1 MASKAQLKA
10 SKKYCDKN
18 TFIKSV
24 RFNHITES
32 YLIEYIDNSKE
43 PFATL
48 VKRLI
53 REELS
58 KKDKHEEIDI

>member
-10 SKKYCDKN
+10 SKKYCDNN
-18 TFIKSV
+18 TFVKTI
-24 RFNHITES
+24 RFNNVTES
-32 YLIEYIDNSKE
+32 EIINYINQSKE

-53 REELS
+53 
-58 KKDKHEEIDI
+58 KEEIKKPK

>member
-10 SKKYCDKN
+10 IKKYCDKN
-18 TFIKSV
+18 TFVKSV

-32 YLIEYIDNSKE
+32 DLIEYIEKSKE

-53 REELS
+53 REEIKSKMKLS
-58 KKDKHEEIDI
+58 

>member
-10 SKKYCDKN
+10 NKRYNDRN
-18 TFIKSV
+18 TFVKTI
-24 RFNHITES
+24 RFNNVTES
-32 YLIEYIDNSKE
+32 EIINYINKSKE

-53 REELS
+53 REEIKSKMKLS
-58 KKDKHEEIDI
+58 

>member
-10 SKKYCDKN
+10 SKKYCDNN
-18 TFIKSV
+18 TFVKTI
-24 RFNHITES
+24 RFNNVTES
-32 YLIEYIDNSKE
+32 EIINYINQSKE

-53 REELS
+53 REEI
-58 KKDKHEEIDI
+58 KKPK

>member
-10 SKKYCDKN
+10 IKKYCDKN
-18 TFIKSV
+18 TFVKSV

-32 YLIEYIDNSKE
+32 DIIEFIKKSHE

-53 REELS
+53 REEIKSKMKLS
-58 KKDKHEEIDI
+58 

>member
-1 MASKAQLKA
+1 MVSKEQIKEI
-10 SKKYCDKN
+10 KKYCDKN
-18 TFIKSV
+18 TFVKSV

-32 YLIEYIDNSKE
+32 DLIEYIEKSKE

-53 REELS
+53 REEIKSKMKLS
-58 KKDKHEEIDI
+58 

>member
-32 YLIEYIDNSKE
+32 DLIEYIENSHE

-53 REELS
+53 REEIKSKMKLS
-58 KKDKHEEIDI
+58 